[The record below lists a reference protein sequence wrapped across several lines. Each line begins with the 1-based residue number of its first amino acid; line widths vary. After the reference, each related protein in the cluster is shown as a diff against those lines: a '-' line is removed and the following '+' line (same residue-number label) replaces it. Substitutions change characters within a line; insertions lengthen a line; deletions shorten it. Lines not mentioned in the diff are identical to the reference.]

1 MMPEPR
7 WQQVQRIIAR
17 KFGLRPAWRYESGA
31 DGKALPG
38 ETTIWALQVKHGKKY
53 KLNYDLVE
61 AMKQTV
67 ADSDGKCPVLVIH
80 PFNYAVEDSWVIIP
94 LWAFEEWF
102 L

>member
-1 MMPEPR
+1 MPEPR

-17 KFGLRPAWRYESGA
+17 KFGLRPAWRYESGT

-38 ETTIWALQVKHGKKY
+38 EDTIWALQVKHGKTY
-53 KLNYDLVE
+53 TPPQWMID
-61 AMKQTV
+61 AMEQTV

-80 PFNYAVEDSWVIIP
+80 PFKYSIGDSWVIFR
-94 LWAFEEWF
+94 LSDFEEYF